1 MKKYIRG
8 FLPIAVVF
16 FVAIAAGGAKVEKEG
31 KAWLAAHS
39 NPATINVNGIWYDK
53 NWGNIALNQAEGARE
68 LSGRG
73 DNWNVN
79 GVVSGN
85 RVYLLF
91 SRNGGIAY
99 SAVLTPV
106 SDYVL
111 EGSYSR
117 GLMAEGAEGTKMRLT
132 KR

>member
-16 FVAIAAGGAKVEKEG
+16 FVAIAASGAKVEKEG
-31 KAWLAAHS
+31 KAWLGAHS
-39 NPATINVNGIWYDK
+39 DPATINVNGIWYDK
-53 NWGNIALNQAEGARE
+53 NWGNIVLNQAEGARE
-68 LSGRG
+68 LSGSG
-73 DNWNVN
+73 DNWDVN
-79 GVVSGN
+79 GVASGN

-91 SRNGGIAY
+91 SKNGRIEY
-99 SAVLTPV
+99 SAVLTAAG
-106 SDYVL
+106 DYAL

-117 GLMAEGAEGTKMRLT
+117 GLVAEGAEGTKMRLT